1 MRLLLISIIIFIPLK
16 NVIALENKIITKIEN
31 EIITT
36 IDIEN
41 EKNYLKALNPNIRNI
56 DEDKLNLISKNSLI
70 REKIK
75 ENEILKYTDK
85 IKLDEKFLNGI
96 VEQRYSR
103 LKLNNRDQFLNY
115 IKKYNIDIKTIEKKL
130 SIEAIWNQLI
140 YQKFSNKIKIDQNKL
155 RDDIKKKFSKQEK
168 NFLLS
173 EILFNIKN
181 KNNLKKKYTEII
193 EDINKENFES
203 AALIHSISDSSNL
216 GGKLGWIKE
225 SSLNETINSELSNL
239 KKGDISKPIF
249 TPNGYL
255 ILKID
260 EIEYVKKK
268 YDEKNELNEL
278 IRLKTNQQLNQ
289 QSIIYFNKIKKNT
302 SINEL

>member
-16 NVIALENKIITKIEN
+16 IVIALENKIITKIDN

-96 VEQRYSR
+96 IEQRYSR

-155 RDDIKKKFSKQEK
+155 REDIKKKFSKQEK

-216 GGKLGWIKE
+216 GGKLGRIKE
-225 SSLNETINSELSNL
+225 SSLNETIKSELSNL